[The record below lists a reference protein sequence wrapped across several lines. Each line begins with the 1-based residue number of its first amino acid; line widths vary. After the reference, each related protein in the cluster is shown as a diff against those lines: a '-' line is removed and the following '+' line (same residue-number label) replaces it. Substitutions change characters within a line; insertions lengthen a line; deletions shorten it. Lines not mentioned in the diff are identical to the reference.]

1 MHLHI
6 HCEFSRE
13 PRTQRVQRVRREHK
27 LRSKLFVLDKTKN
40 DDEDHA
46 TNGKYLAQDVVGYMV
61 GVLVR
66 VDHFVH
72 D

>member
-1 MHLHI
+1 MRLHI
-6 HCEFSRE
+6 HCGSSRE

-27 LRSKLFVLDKTKN
+27 LHNKLFVSDKTKN

-46 TNGKYLAQDVVGYMV
+46 TTGKYLAQDVVGYMA
-61 GVLVR
+61 GVPVR
-66 VDHFVH
+66 DDQFLH